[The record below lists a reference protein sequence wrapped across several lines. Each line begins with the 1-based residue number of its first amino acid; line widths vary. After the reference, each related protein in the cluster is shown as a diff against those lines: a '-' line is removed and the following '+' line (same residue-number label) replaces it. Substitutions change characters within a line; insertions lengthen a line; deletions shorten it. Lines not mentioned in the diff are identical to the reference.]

1 MSGGLVKGVQ
11 VTLIDIEF
19 KRYLEWKRKGKLKQA
34 KINLIIVRETLEIFL
49 KSSITIN
56 SQIFTKSEL
65 IKMIDAEIKE
75 LK

>member
-56 SQIFTKSEL
+56 SQIITKSEL